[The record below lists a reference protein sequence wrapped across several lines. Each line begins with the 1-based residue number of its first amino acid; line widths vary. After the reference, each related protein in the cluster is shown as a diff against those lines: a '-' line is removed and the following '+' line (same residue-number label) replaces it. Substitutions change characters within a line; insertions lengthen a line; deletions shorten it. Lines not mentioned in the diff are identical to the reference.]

1 MEEPHVAGGVMQP
14 WHDTQHM
21 STDRRHPHLPAC
33 MEERPV
39 AERILLLDQQG
50 TSVPLLLQSRLVDPL
65 CQAGRG
71 LLTHLVVLEQLSKG
85 WH

>member
-1 MEEPHVAGGVMQP
+1 
-14 WHDTQHM
+14 
-21 STDRRHPHLPAC
+21 
-33 MEERPV
+33 MEERSV
-39 AERILLLDQQG
+39 AERILLLDQQRTG
-50 TSVPLLLQSRLVDPL
+50 VPLLLQSRPVDPL